1 MKHRLIKAANFIKD
15 QWNHVYKKN
24 EIEMY
29 STHNEWKSV
38 VAERFIRTLKNKI
51 YKCMTSLSNDVYT
64 DDEGNKYNNTYHIK
78 IRYVIS
84 DPNPIQDGGQKSP
97 PPPFLYPVGTIFSPV
112 TSINVG
118 ISAQNFLTFNFN
130 TFGTLV

>member
-1 MKHRLIKAANFIKD
+1 MNQNASLTKYKLIKAANFIKD
-15 QWNHVYKKN
+15 QWNHDYKKN

-97 PPPFLYPVGTIFSPV
+97 PPHLPLPRRYHFFYKRR
-112 TSINVG
+112 N
-118 ISAQNFLTFNFN
+118 
-130 TFGTLV
+130 

>member
-1 MKHRLIKAANFIKD
+1 MNQNASLMKHRLIKAANFIKD

-51 YKCMTSLSNDVYT
+51 YKCMTSLSKTVYW
-64 DDEGNKYNNTYHIK
+64 Y
-78 IRYVIS
+78 IRWYS
-84 DPNPIQDGGQKSP
+84 
-97 PPPFLYPVGTIFSPV
+97 
-112 TSINVG
+112 
-118 ISAQNFLTFNFN
+118 
-130 TFGTLV
+130 